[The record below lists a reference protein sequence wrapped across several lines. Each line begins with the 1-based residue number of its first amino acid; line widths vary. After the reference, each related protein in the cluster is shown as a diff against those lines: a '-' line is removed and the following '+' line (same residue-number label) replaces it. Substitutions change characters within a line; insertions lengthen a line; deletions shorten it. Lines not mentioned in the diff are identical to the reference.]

1 MVKRPSRLHMMN
13 MMRHLLVPNRQVESI
28 LVELI
33 ELNWLAEGQR
43 IFSSDDGENR
53 LIPVSISADS
63 NLPKPFSNYEIIVCE
78 GKSDQKIDT
87 DWWNHL
93 SKLVG
98 QNIVSKFQESWPSSH
113 EFFGDMMIVRIDDDV
128 YPYTSQIAEAKL
140 LSHPSIRLVLSD
152 GGVMGE
158 FRIRELEVIGAR
170 KESTI
175 FTENIPSDIIDT
187 KVVVKESGRLI
198 SCDPK
203 VAYYSTKL
211 QTERLE
217 TLSFAKEL
225 RIQLDRPLSI
235 CDPFCGVGP
244 ALSTLI
250 AEENLVGNILASDL
264 NSSAVELLFENLKR
278 WDKREYP
285 TKSEKLQQYYDDR
298 IVGLADATKL
308 SQNPQYSG
316 KWDLVL
322 VNLPHRTIEFL
333 PDLIPL
339 LNRSNV
345 SLIRGRVIVP
355 ESDIPDANEKI
366 NQILPTIAAGKPKP
380 ELKIKRD
387 YSSALR
393 LCSFEAWI
401 EKDNT

>member
-1 MVKRPSRLHMMN
+1 MN
-13 MMRHLLVPNRQVESI
+13 MMRHLLVPNRQVERI

-53 LIPVSISADS
+53 LIPLSISADS
-63 NLPKPFSNYEIIVCE
+63 NLPKPFLNYEIIVCE
-78 GKSDQKIDT
+78 GKPDQKIDT

-113 EFFGDMMIVRIDDDV
+113 EFFGDMMIVRIDNDV

-175 FTENIPSDIIDT
+175 FTENIPSDITDT
-187 KVVVKESGRLI
+187 KVIVKESGRLI

-217 TLSFAKEL
+217 TLSLAKKLSNEL
-225 RIQLDRPLSI
+225 NRPLDI

-264 NSSAVELLFENLKR
+264 NSAAVELLFENLKR
-278 WDKREYP
+278 WDRREYP

-308 SQNPQYSG
+308 SSNPLYSG

-333 PDLIPL
+333 PTLTPL
-339 LNRSNV
+339 LNRRNI
-345 SLIRGRVIVP
+345 SLIRGRVIVA
-355 ESDIPDANEKI
+355 ESEISLVNEKI
-366 NQILPTIAAGKPKP
+366 NQILPPIAPGKPLP

-387 YSSALR
+387 YSSSLR

-401 EKDNT
+401 SKEDYS

>member
-1 MVKRPSRLHMMN
+1 
-13 MMRHLLVPNRQVESI
+13 MMRHLLVPNRQVEGI
-28 LVELI
+28 LAEI
-33 ELNWLAEGQR
+33 IDLNWLAEGQR
-43 IFSSDDGENR
+43 IFSSDDGTAR
-53 LIPVSISADS
+53 LIPLSISANSD
-63 NLPKPFSNYEIIVCE
+63 LPKPFSQYEIIVCE
-78 GKSDQKIDT
+78 GKPDQKIDT

-113 EFFGDMMIVRIDDDV
+113 EFFGDMMIVRIDDDI
-128 YPYTSQIAEAKL
+128 YPYASQIAEAKL

-175 FTENIPSDIIDT
+175 FTEEIPLDIVDT
-187 KVVVKESGRLI
+187 KVLVKESGRLI

-217 TLSFAKEL
+217 TLSFAQEL
-225 RIQLDRPLSI
+225 RAQLGRPLSI

-285 TKSEKLQQYYDDR
+285 TESQNLQQYYDDR

-308 SQNPQYSG
+308 SQNPQYLG

-333 PDLIPL
+333 PTLIPL

-345 SLIRGRVIVP
+345 SLIRGRVIVA
-355 ESDIPDANEKI
+355 ESEISSVNQKI
-366 NQILPTIAAGKPKP
+366 NQILPPIASGKPRP

-401 EKDNT
+401 AKDTTHQYYE

>member
-1 MVKRPSRLHMMN
+1 MN
-13 MMRHLLVPNRQVESI
+13 MMRHLLVPNRQVERI
-28 LVELI
+28 LTQII
-33 ELNWLAEGQR
+33 EQDWLAKGQR
-43 IFSSDDGENR
+43 IFSSDDGSAR
-53 LIPVSISADS
+53 LIPLSISADS
-63 NLPKPFSNYEIIVCE
+63 NLPNPFSDYEIIVCE
-78 GKSDQKIDT
+78 GKIDQKIDT

-93 SKLVG
+93 SKLVSEK
-98 QNIVSKFQESWPSSH
+98 IVSKHQESWPSSH
-113 EFFGDMMIVRIDDDV
+113 EFFGDMMILRIDDSV
-128 YPYTSQIAEAKL
+128 KSYTSEIAEAKL
-140 LSHPSIRLVLSD
+140 RSHPSIRLVLSD

-158 FRIRELEVIGAR
+158 FRIRELEVIGAK

-175 FTENIPSDIIDT
+175 FTDNIPHDIVDT
-187 KVVVKESGRLI
+187 KVLVKESGRLI

-217 TLSFAKEL
+217 TLSLAKEL
-225 RIQLDRPLSI
+225 RQELNRPLAI

-250 AEENLVGNILASDL
+250 AEENLTGNILASDL
-264 NSSAVELLFENLKR
+264 NSAAVKLLFENLKR

-285 TKSEKLQQYYDDR
+285 LEPEKLQQYYNDR
-298 IVGLADATKL
+298 IVGLADATEL
-308 SQNPQYSG
+308 SKNPDYFG

-333 PDLIPL
+333 PTLIPL
-339 LNRSNV
+339 LNRKNT
-345 SLIRGRVIVP
+345 SLIRGRVIVA
-355 ESDIPDANEKI
+355 ESEIPLVNEKI
-366 NQILPTIAAGKPKP
+366 NQILPPIAPGKPRP

-387 YSSALR
+387 YSSSLR

-401 EKDNT
+401 SKEDYS